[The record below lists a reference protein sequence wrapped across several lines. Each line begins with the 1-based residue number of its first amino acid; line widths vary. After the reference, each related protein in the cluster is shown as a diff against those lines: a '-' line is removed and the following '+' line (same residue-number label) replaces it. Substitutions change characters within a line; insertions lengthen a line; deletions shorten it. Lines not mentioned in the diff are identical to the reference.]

1 MKRRVFSPIIL
12 LMAGIALWLTRDW
25 WLPELAALLPLLK
38 DNAKLIVALDAV
50 IGIGM
55 LIFKVGVGF
64 LVWLS
69 RRDAR
74 AKERPETEVLCRVTL
89 EKLRFYPGLQ
99 SRRMKLMQSRA
110 EFTSNCQ

>member
-1 MKRRVFSPIIL
+1 M
-12 LMAGIALWLTRDW
+12 
-25 WLPELAALLPLLK
+25 AALLPLLK

-74 AKERPETEVLCRVTL
+74 AKERPETEVLRRVTL
-89 EKLRFYPGLQ
+89 EKLRFYPGSQ
-99 SRRMKLMQSRA
+99 SRRMKRVDLERCGWRSGKGIGADAVSRGIYVKLSTNMA
-110 EFTSNCQ
+110 I